1 MIIKNIDGSDFQFE
15 PKRLRLG
22 PFENLMLCVEAI
34 QESKKLS
41 ETIRNVKQAMAIC
54 LDNYDSETTDLD
66 LDPCM
71 VVIAATAQV
80 NRVSVDERKKSE

>member
-1 MIIKNIDGSDFQFE
+1 MIIKKIDGSDLQFE

-22 PFENLMLCVEAI
+22 PFEDLMLCVEAI

-54 LDNYDSETTDLD
+54 LDNYDPQTTDLD

-71 VVIAATAQV
+71 EVIAATAQA